1 VTDLINTE
9 QSAAGSQEQAGEAV
23 VRTVTDIGRRIREAR
38 EASGHTLRAISDAT
52 GVSTSMLSLVERG
65 RTSPS
70 IGTLVAICDALDIP
84 MAKLFSGDDQADA
97 VLIPAESMVSHSV
110 KGLTRRII
118 LDDRQHGFELS
129 EHVYSPGSAS
139 ADAPTHHSGEEVGIV
154 LDGRLTVQVNDTTYE
169 LGPGD
174 AVHFSSSSPH
184 RFENRARRATRA
196 IWLNIHPK

>member
-1 VTDLINTE
+1 VSDLINTE
-9 QSAAGSQEQAGEAV
+9 PSAGEPADEAEEAV
-23 VRTVTDIGRRIREAR
+23 VRTVTDVGRRIREAR
-38 EASGHTLRAISDAT
+38 EASGLTLRAISDAT

-70 IGTLVAICDALDIP
+70 IGTLVAICDALDIQ
-84 MAKLFSGDDQADA
+84 MAKLFSGSDQNDA

-118 LDDRQHGFELS
+118 LDDRPHGLELT

-139 ADAPTHHSGEEVGIV
+139 ADAPTHHSGEEIGIV
-154 LDGRLTVQVNDTTYE
+154 LEGRLQVQVNDTKYE

>member
-1 VTDLINTE
+1 MSDLINTE
-9 QSAAGSQEQAGEAV
+9 PSAGEPADEAEEAV
-23 VRTVTDIGRRIREAR
+23 VRTVTDVGRRIREAR
-38 EASGHTLRAISDAT
+38 EASGLTLRAISDAT

-70 IGTLVAICDALDIP
+70 IGTLVAICDALDIQ
-84 MAKLFSGDDQADA
+84 MAKLFSGTDQNDA

-118 LDDRQHGFELS
+118 LDDRPHGLELT

-139 ADAPTHHSGEEVGIV
+139 ADAPTHHSGEEIGIV
-154 LDGRLTVQVNDTTYE
+154 LEGRLRVEVNDTTYE

>member
-9 QSAAGSQEQAGEAV
+9 PSAGEPEGAV

-84 MAKLFSGDDQADA
+84 MAKLFTGSEQDDA
-97 VLIPAESMVSHSV
+97 VLIPAESTVSHSV

-118 LDDRQHGFELS
+118 LDDRTHGLELT

-139 ADAPTHHSGEEVGIV
+139 ADEPTHHTGEEIGIV
-154 LDGRLTVQVNDTTYE
+154 IEGRLGVQVNDTSYE

-174 AVHFSSSSPH
+174 AVHFASSSPH

-196 IWLNIHPK
+196 IWVNIHPK

>member
-1 VTDLINTE
+1 VSDLINTE
-9 QSAAGSQEQAGEAV
+9 PSAGEPADEAEEAV
-23 VRTVTDIGRRIREAR
+23 VRTVTDVGRRIREAR
-38 EASGHTLRAISDAT
+38 EASGLTLRAISDAT

-70 IGTLVAICDALDIP
+70 IGTLVAICDALDIQ
-84 MAKLFSGDDQADA
+84 MAKLFSGSDQNDA

-118 LDDRQHGFELS
+118 LDDRPHGLELT

-139 ADAPTHHSGEEVGIV
+139 ADAPTHHSGEEIGIV
-154 LDGRLTVQVNDTTYE
+154 LEGRLRVEVNDTTYE

>member
-1 VTDLINTE
+1 VTDLIN
-9 QSAAGSQEQAGEAV
+9 SEQAVGPPPEEGGQAV
-23 VRTVTDIGRRIREAR
+23 ARTVSDIGRRIREAR
-38 EASGHTLRAISDAT
+38 EASGLTLRAISDAT

-70 IGTLVAICDALDIP
+70 IGTLVAICDALDIH
-84 MAKLFSGDDQADA
+84 MATLFSGDDQADA
-97 VLIPAESMVSHSV
+97 VLIPAESMVTHSV

-118 LDDRQHGFELS
+118 IDDRQHGLELT
-129 EHVYSPGSAS
+129 EHVYSPGTAS
-139 ADAPTHHSGEEVGIV
+139 ADAPTHHTGEEIGIV
-154 LDGRLTVQVNDTTYE
+154 LEGRLAVQVNDTTYE

-174 AVHFSSSSPH
+174 AVHFSSGSPH

>member
-1 VTDLINTE
+1 VSDLINTE
-9 QSAAGSQEQAGEAV
+9 PSAGEPADEAEEAV
-23 VRTVTDIGRRIREAR
+23 VRTVTDVGRRIREAR
-38 EASGHTLRAISDAT
+38 EASGLTLRAISDAT

-70 IGTLVAICDALDIP
+70 IGTLVAICDALDIQ
-84 MAKLFSGDDQADA
+84 MAKLFSGTDQNDA

-118 LDDRQHGFELS
+118 LDDRPHGLELT

-139 ADAPTHHSGEEVGIV
+139 ADAPTHHSGEEIGIV
-154 LDGRLTVQVNDTTYE
+154 LEGRLRVEVNDTTYE

>member
-1 VTDLINTE
+1 MSDLINTE
-9 QSAAGSQEQAGEAV
+9 PSAGEPADEAEEAV
-23 VRTVTDIGRRIREAR
+23 VRTVTDVGRRIREAR
-38 EASGHTLRAISDAT
+38 EASGLTLRAISDAT

-70 IGTLVAICDALDIP
+70 IGTLVAICDALDIQ
-84 MAKLFSGDDQADA
+84 MAKLFSGSDQNDA

-118 LDDRQHGFELS
+118 FDDRPHGLELT

-139 ADAPTHHSGEEVGIV
+139 ADAPTHHSGEEIGIV
-154 LDGRLTVQVNDTTYE
+154 LEGRLRVEVNDTTYE

>member
-1 VTDLINTE
+1 VTDLINTDS
-9 QSAAGSQEQAGEAV
+9 SAGDSPAEAEEAV
-23 VRTVTDIGRRIREAR
+23 VRTVTDVGRRIREAR
-38 EASGHTLRAISDAT
+38 EGSGLTLRAISDAT

-70 IGTLVAICDALDIP
+70 IGTLVAICDALDIH
-84 MAKLFSGDDQADA
+84 MATLFSGEDHADA
-97 VLIPAESMVSHSV
+97 VLIPAESTVTHSV

-118 LDDRQHGFELS
+118 LDDRSHGLELT
-129 EHVYSPGSAS
+129 EHVYSPGTAS
-139 ADAPTHHSGEEVGIV
+139 ADEPTHHTGDEVGIV
-154 LDGRLTVQVNDTTYE
+154 IEGRLTVQVNETTYD